1 MMKRSL
7 RIIVCFVLS
16 GFVLMCTDKVS
27 DQYEMSVDELI
38 EAMVNDSLL
47 VILDVRTPG
56 ELKGS
61 LGKIDGVIN
70 IPIQELEER
79 MDELKEYKNN
89 HIAIICRSGNRSGV
103 ATKILIEKGYDVKNV
118 VGGMRA
124 YNKIRGE

>member
-1 MMKRSL
+1 MKKL
-7 RIIVCFVLS
+7 LQIIVYFVLS

-27 DQYEMSVDELI
+27 DQYEMSVGQLVD
-38 EAMVNDSLL
+38 AMVNDSLL

-70 IPIQELEER
+70 IPIQELEVR
-79 MDELKEYKNN
+79 MDELEKYKDN
-89 HIAIICRSGNRSGV
+89 HIAIICRSGNRSGI
-103 ATKILIEKGYDVKNV
+103 ATKILIEKGYDAKNV

-124 YNKIRGE
+124 YNKKREE